1 MPAARTAVTALVAL
15 TVVDV
20 FHTIVALAAYEH
32 RIGVV
37 THDGSGTVDMLN
49 TIVPLREL
57 SSAMFWLLLL
67 TLLAAWAGVANW
79 VIRTRRT
86 EPPVAPTA
94 PVARWRMSA
103 IVAVPLNLIAA
114 VQYLSATTNGGEYMR
129 TVLAET
135 TLLLVAASV
144 ALVITTTAGIQVVRR
159 TAEDQQ
165 HTDAEATTGSR
176 PSRLSGTGATGAAA
190 RRTSHWQFL
199 TRTAVACRNT
209 T

>member
-1 MPAARTAVTALVAL
+1 MPAARTAVTALVAV

-20 FHTIVALAAYEH
+20 FHTVVALAVYEH

-37 THDGSGTVDMLN
+37 THDGSGVVDMLD

-57 SSAMFWLLLL
+57 SAAMFCLLLL
-67 TLLAAWAGVANW
+67 TLLTAWAGVASW

-86 EPPVAPTA
+86 GLPVAPTA
-94 PVARWRMSA
+94 PGARWRMSA
-103 IVAVPLNLIAA
+103 IIAVPLNLIAA
-114 VQYLSATTNGGEYMR
+114 VQYLSATANGGEHMR

-159 TAEDQQ
+159 TAANEQ
-165 HTDAEATTGSR
+165 HTADAGATTG
-176 PSRLSGTGATGAAA
+176 
-190 RRTSHWQFL
+190 
-199 TRTAVACRNT
+199 
-209 T
+209 